1 MLDYLVDLCTTNR
14 GLSVVI
20 VTSDLLI
27 GAAYFSIPFSMLW
40 VFRRR
45 REDLPYPGLWV
56 AFVLFIFACGLTHF
70 IHGASTLFNLPL
82 LRYQAAIH
90 AVTAA
95 VSLATALSLTL
106 VLPKLNLLPSPE
118 RQRREL
124 EMAVADATRQT
135 DALLVELH
143 HRVGNQLAKISALSR
158 REMRTAGPAESEGL
172 KRIEALVN
180 ELGVEHHRLS
190 MDGYGLKRKTQAQ

>member
-1 MLDYLVDLCTTNR
+1 MLDQLVDICTTDR
-14 GLSVVI
+14 GLSNI
-20 VTSDLLI
+20 IIASDLLI
-27 GAAYFSIPFSMLW
+27 AVAYFSIPFSMLW

-70 IHGASTLFNLPL
+70 VHGASNLFNLPL

-90 AVTAA
+90 ATTAL
-95 VSLATALSLTL
+95 VSLATALLLTL

-124 EMAVADATRQT
+124 EKAVAEATRQT
-135 DALLVELH
+135 DDLLVELH

-172 KRIEALVN
+172 KRIEALVT
-180 ELGVEHHRLS
+180 ELGKEHHRLS
-190 MDGYGLKRKTQAQ
+190 MDGYGLKPRTPAQ